1 MLMNEWAG
9 CIYGLLYIRRNKR
22 GVGAGKRLCE
32 HWERGWWEL
41 EADVKYDT
49 TLLCKFYEIKVK
61 VANIRQITKCIQL
74 SKPKCDYKT
83 RICWTSSLSL
93 IQKKN
98 KRNNKPC

>member
-49 TLLCKFYEIKVK
+49 TLLCVFYEIKVK
-61 VANIRQITKCIQL
+61 VANIRQKQNAFNCQSQNATTKQGHVGHPL
-74 SKPKCDYKT
+74 FHSSK
-83 RICWTSSLSL
+83 
-93 IQKKN
+93 
-98 KRNNKPC
+98 